1 MRVKQI
7 SVFLENR
14 AGRLDEVTEILAVGL
29 LRMRV
34 RREKEREFSPDNCLA
49 APIASSPH
57 ATGP

>member
-1 MRVKQI
+1 MTDTTDPDQMTD
-7 SVFLENR
+7 S
-14 AGRLDEVTEILAVGL
+14 GRLGEVADILAAGV
-29 LRMRV
+29 LRMRP